1 MKKALKSIPSVYT
14 NSENA
19 IAAKGM
25 KMLCRLHKMIAVLA
39 LTIPAGGCSRAPA
52 LDIAGSFLP
61 SWMFCLLG
69 GLLAAGLVHWQL
81 LRRRLQGRV
90 EPVVVF
96 YPSVAVAVACLLW
109 LLFFR

>member
-1 MKKALKSIPSVYT
+1 MLGRFTKALVVLS
-14 NSENA
+14 
-19 IAAKGM
+19 
-25 KMLCRLHKMIAVLA
+25 LAVLV
-39 LTIPAGGCSRAPA
+39 GGCSRAPSI
-52 LDIAGSFLP
+52 DIAGSFLP

-69 GLLAAGLVHWQL
+69 GLGAAGLVHWQL
-81 LRRRLQGRV
+81 FQRKRQGLV

>member
-1 MKKALKSIPSVYT
+1 MLRRFTIAL
-14 NSENA
+14 
-19 IAAKGM
+19 G
-25 KMLCRLHKMIAVLA
+25 VLP
-39 LTIPAGGCSRAPA
+39 LTVFVAGCSRAPSI
-52 LDIAGSFLP
+52 DIAGSFLP

-69 GLLAAGLVHWQL
+69 GLGAVGVVHWQV
-81 LRRRLQGRV
+81 LQRKLQARV

>member
-1 MKKALKSIPSVYT
+1 MFRQFINALGVFSLT
-14 NSENA
+14 
-19 IAAKGM
+19 
-25 KMLCRLHKMIAVLA
+25 VL
-39 LTIPAGGCSRAPA
+39 AGGCSRAPSI
-52 LDIAGSFLP
+52 DIAGSFLP

-69 GLLAAGLVHWQL
+69 GLAAAGLVHWQL
-81 LRRRLQGRV
+81 LQRKLQGRV

>member
-1 MKKALKSIPSVYT
+1 MLHRITKAFGALSLT
-14 NSENA
+14 
-19 IAAKGM
+19 
-25 KMLCRLHKMIAVLA
+25 AVVA
-39 LTIPAGGCSRAPA
+39 GCSRAPSI
-52 LDIAGSFLP
+52 DIAGSFLP

-69 GLLAAGLVHWQL
+69 GLGAAGLVHWQL
-81 LRRRLQGRV
+81 LQRKLQSRV

>member
-1 MKKALKSIPSVYT
+1 
-14 NSENA
+14 
-19 IAAKGM
+19 M
-25 KMLCRLHKMIAVLA
+25 KMLYRFHKMLGVLA
-39 LTIPAGGCSRAPA
+39 LTALAGGCSRAPSI
-52 LDIAGSFLP
+52 DIAGSFLP

-69 GLLAAGLVHWQL
+69 GLAAAGLVHWQL
-81 LRRRLQGRV
+81 LQRKLQGRV

>member
-1 MKKALKSIPSVYT
+1 MVRRFTKVLGALSLT
-14 NSENA
+14 
-19 IAAKGM
+19 
-25 KMLCRLHKMIAVLA
+25 VLVA
-39 LTIPAGGCSRAPA
+39 GCSRAPSV
-52 LDIAGSFLP
+52 DIAGSFLP

-69 GLLAAGLVHWQL
+69 GLGVAGLVHWQL
-81 LRRRLQGRV
+81 LRRKLQGLV

>member
-1 MKKALKSIPSVYT
+1 
-14 NSENA
+14 
-19 IAAKGM
+19 M
-25 KMLCRLHKMIAVLA
+25 KMLHRFTNVPGVLA
-39 LTIPAGGCSRAPA
+39 LTIFVGGCSRAPSV
-52 LDIAGSFLP
+52 DIAGSFLP

-69 GLLAAGLVHWQL
+69 GLGAAGLVHWQL
-81 LRRRLQGRV
+81 LQRKLQGRV

>member
-1 MKKALKSIPSVYT
+1 MLRRFIKAPVVFSLT
-14 NSENA
+14 
-19 IAAKGM
+19 
-25 KMLCRLHKMIAVLA
+25 VLV
-39 LTIPAGGCSRAPA
+39 GGCSRAPSI
-52 LDIAGSFLP
+52 DIAGSFLP

-69 GLLAAGLVHWQL
+69 GLGAAGLVHWQV
-81 LRRRLQGRV
+81 LRRKLQARV